1 MDLLNST
8 MNQIPNLV
16 NMDMVEYVPSQNNI
30 LSLHSEYYLAFH
42 DLDTGKH
49 IIKTIEIQDD
59 AYLYL
64 A

>member
-42 DLDTGKH
+42 DLDTG
-49 IIKTIEIQDD
+49 
-59 AYLYL
+59 
-64 A
+64 